1 MTFFTIYCNLIG
13 IVGGTGEQ
21 CWMDNRDEGEREGD
35 GGNSFFIL
43 CIDLTIFN
51 NL

>member
-1 MTFFTIYCNLIG
+1 MNN
-13 IVGGTGEQ
+13 GE
-21 CWMDNRDEGEREGD
+21 EGEREGD
-35 GGNSFFIL
+35 GGNSCFIL